1 MGAYSGI
8 SSFAASEAPGVPQN
22 FRYVSSSIYT
32 LQVGW
37 DTPAAVHANEAAI
50 IRYEVRWNDQTTIT
64 AVQTIT
70 TSPAFKVASPSTP
83 LTAGNTYRFE
93 VRACNINECGSWT
106 SQLDLVC
113 GAQPE
118 APSAPYV
125 ITSSATDITLGWDYV
140 GKDNGGVPLSQYN
153 IKVSL
158 DGGTTYAAAGST
170 ADASVYSFTYNC
182 GSSQMFYFKVSAV
195 NGVGTG
201 EGADSDPTGIYCAPI
216 PLTPAAPV
224 LTATA
229 TSVTVAVYQ
238 PTNIQL
244 SSSSHT
250 GWRILLD
257 DANDADN
264 TYDEIAVYDTTVLSY
279 TITSNIVTGNYYRVK
294 LKLCSIAGCSTESD
308 IGGPII
314 AASPPAAPTA
324 YTSASTDTTL
334 TVAWQ
339 FSGSNGG
346 AIIEGWYVYISTDG
360 ETWPATNAP
369 SQTVA
374 DVNTM
379 QYTITCATYSAGQAM
394 LWVKVAGYS
403 LAGTGTLSG
412 TLASRCSAAPDT
424 PATPTVVSSSATQI
438 TVGWTAPTTT
448 ELHNA
453 LHQGYKVSFDDG
465 AGGPFTTV
473 TLTDN
478 LQVQYTKT
486 GLSAGQTYRFRVQYL
501 SETGESST
509 SAVLSAVA
517 ASVPDAP
524 VVSIVSTS
532 DTTLVYSAQL
542 LGSTGG
548 TAITGWNIYAS
559 DDGITYPT
567 TPYATESA
575 AFTSYSLDC
584 TNFYAV
590 NRGQQ
595 YFWLKMAAVSSAGE
609 GALSTAVKSRCSAA
623 PGTPL
628 IPTVTA
634 STSSSITIGF
644 DTNGLNGAYLTG
656 FKIYT
661 DDGNNGPWSIDT
673 ITDTTQRTFTKYG
686 LSAGLYYRFKVQV
699 VSEVGTSASSPIATF
714 VAAATPD
721 PPTVSVTSSSNI
733 QIDLAWSPGSDG
745 GSTITGWYVY
755 GSTDGITWSAAASPQ
770 YTVVSGSTYT
780 QAVDCTDTSKW
791 SGANVQ
797 LTYVYLRVSGLN
809 AAGTGIPSNSYRWRC
824 SEIPGQPAIPTKV
837 SGTSSSVTI
846 SYAPTTLNNAVLM
859 GYKVLYDDGLNGA
872 FTEVSVTSTSQTEY
886 TAAGLTAGLS
896 YRFQVKI
903 VSEVGESLVS
913 PTLTV
918 TAGADADPPT
928 APHYISSSG
937 NNQLT
942 VGWTFPGSDGGVP
955 ITAWNVYYAIG
966 YAEADFPD
974 VSLPSTTTAVGTL
987 QVTVDCT
994 NIGGND
1000 RSLNFVYFRVA
1011 AVTGAGVGQYSPKS
1025 RMFCANKPD
1034 APTVT
1039 DSFVGTTN
1047 SVTINFMEG
1056 ALNSAELL
1064 AFKVYMNDGLGGALS
1079 YRGKVTD
1086 TSYRYYTATGLVTD
1100 RTYLVQ
1106 VTVVTSAAESD
1117 RSTVMSVRACGAP
1130 STPAAPARKSSTSST
1145 ITVQWAAPADNG
1157 CPMTGYRVFMDTNQD
1172 GVSDQEI
1179 YPGAGDI
1186 TDPLDSSLVANVL
1199 EFQRTGLTPGTTYGF
1214 LLRAYNG
1221 RGYTESTWSYIKA
1234 AGEPAQM
1241 TPPTQN
1247 AASGSSTT
1255 IVLAW
1260 TVPDMQG
1267 GTAVGFKAFRNS
1279 GDGTSMSTTA
1289 DATCGMETKPAPQTC
1304 TLTGLVSGETYTV
1317 QMLAINDVG
1326 EGPLSTA
1333 ATLYAAATPAQITD
1347 LVNTASATTPSLTF
1361 SWTAPSSNGAFIYN
1375 YEGEM
1380 YRVSDTTT
1388 QSWDAGGS
1396 QATPYTTT
1404 TSVLLTGLGLVAAE
1418 QYKFRVRAVNK
1429 MGSGTWSEW
1438 SSLVDPPRGFTLDTP
1453 TTPTNFGR
1461 HSDPAVSGTIK
1472 VGWDAIA
1479 TVADAG
1485 GDAVASVTYEVYAGP
1500 TTGTMTAQ
1508 TLGSP
1513 TDTFFSKAVTTGT
1526 TYYFQMRA
1534 VNSAGL
1540 GSTWAGPIDLVSA
1553 EVPGVPT
1560 LDSVTSTTAQQ
1571 VVMSW
1576 TPNANDGNSV
1586 ILHFLVSNDN
1596 FVANS
1601 VTVANTLTT
1610 YTYTLQNSGATVTYY
1625 IKAVNSVGESTAAS
1639 ASVLVA

>member
-1 MGAYSGI
+1 MLD
-8 SSFAASEAPGVPQN
+8 FN
-22 FRYVSSSIYT
+22 LIY
-32 LQVGW
+32 
-37 DTPAAVHANEAAI
+37 
-50 IRYEVRWNDQTTIT
+50 
-64 AVQTIT
+64 
-70 TSPAFKVASPSTP
+70 
-83 LTAGNTYRFE
+83 
-93 VRACNINECGSWT
+93 
-106 SQLDLVC
+106 
-113 GAQPE
+113 
-118 APSAPYV
+118 
-125 ITSSATDITLGWDYV
+125 
-140 GKDNGGVPLSQYN
+140 
-153 IKVSL
+153 
-158 DGGTTYAAAGST
+158 
-170 ADASVYSFTYNC
+170 
-182 GSSQMFYFKVSAV
+182 
-195 NGVGTG
+195 
-201 EGADSDPTGIYCAPI
+201 
-216 PLTPAAPV
+216 
-224 LTATA
+224 
-229 TSVTVAVYQ
+229 
-238 PTNIQL
+238 
-244 SSSSHT
+244 
-250 GWRILLD
+250 
-257 DANDADN
+257 
-264 TYDEIAVYDTTVLSY
+264 IA
-279 TITSNIVTGNYYRVK
+279 
-294 LKLCSIAGCSTESD
+294 
-308 IGGPII
+308 
-314 AASPPAAPTA
+314 
-324 YTSASTDTTL
+324 
-334 TVAWQ
+334 Q

-360 ETWPATNAP
+360 ETWPATTAP
-369 SQTVA
+369 SDTVA

-379 QYTITCATYSAGQAM
+379 QYTITCATYAAGQAM

-438 TVGWTAPTTT
+438 TIGWTAPTTT

-465 AGGPFTTV
+465 AGGPFSTV

-509 SAVLSAVA
+509 STVLSAVA

-567 TPYATESA
+567 TPYATEAA

-584 TNFYAV
+584 TNFYGV

-673 ITDTTQRTFTKYG
+673 ITDTTQRTFTKYS
-686 LSAGLYYRFKVQV
+686 LSAGLNYRFKVQV

-733 QIDLAWSPGSDG
+733 QIDLAWAPGSDG

-770 YTVVSGSTYT
+770 YTVASGSTYT

-809 AAGTGIPSNSYRWRC
+809 AAGTGLPSNSYRWRC

-937 NNQLT
+937 NNQLV

-955 ITAWNVYYAIG
+955 ITAWNLYYAIG

-974 VSLPSTTTAVGTL
+974 VTLPSTTTAVGTL
-987 QVTVDCT
+987 QATVDCT

-1047 SVTINFMEG
+1047 SVTINFMEGAGNCCHGRMMLGTWPVTVESVDLAG

-1279 GDGTSMSTTA
+1279 GDGTSMSSTA

-1326 EGPLSTA
+1326 EGTLSTA

-1396 QATPYTTT
+1396 QASPYTTT
-1404 TSVLLTGLGLVAAE
+1404 TGVVLTGLGLVAAE

-1438 SSLVDPPRGFTLDTP
+1438 SSLVDPPRGFALDTP

-1540 GSTWAGPIDLVSA
+1540 GSAYAGPIDLVSA

-1596 FVANS
+1596 FVADS
-1601 VTVANTLTT
+1601 VQVANTQTT

-1625 IKAVNSVGESTAAS
+1625 VKAVNSVGESTAAS
-1639 ASVLVA
+1639 SSVVAVYTRTMKMAKSILVLKLDGQRSIVLAETEWSFPRHAEFNDCDGGPSLLHLVAQHHWQPRSSCPSENRRSGRRGLQTQPTGGQTQVLGLLTGPLRLDLELDL